1 MFVAMR
7 TLIVPAIFGLIL
19 LAIAITTRSGK
30 FAREN
35 PGAPIN
41 SAMREAMNMMVLP
54 PEQEAEIARIYPGA
68 QITQTGLR
76 YVINRPGEEGTK
88 PRRGEVVAI
97 HYRGTFMDGTYL
109 DDSYSKG
116 ESFKFEV
123 GKAQVIPG
131 MDQAVLDMN
140 IGEKRSLAVP
150 YWLAYGERGVQG
162 KIPEKTTLL
171 FELELLENYGSP
183 RS

>member
-1 MFVAMR
+1 MR

-30 FAREN
+30 LAREN

-41 SAMREAMNMMVLP
+41 SAMREAMNMMTLP
-54 PEQEAEIARIYPGA
+54 PAQEVALQQLMPGAEITR
-68 QITQTGLR
+68 TGLR
-76 YVINRPGEEGTK
+76 FLVEREGE
-88 PRRGEVVAI
+88 PDSQPQRGEVVGI
-97 HYRGTFMDGTYL
+97 HYRGTFMDGSYL

-116 ESFKFEV
+116 ETFKFEV

-131 MDQAVLDMN
+131 MDQAVMDMN

-150 YWLAYGERGVQG
+150 YWLAYGEAGVKG
-162 KIPEKTTLL
+162 KIPEKSTLL
-171 FELELLENYGSP
+171 FEIELLENFGP
-183 RS
+183 ARS